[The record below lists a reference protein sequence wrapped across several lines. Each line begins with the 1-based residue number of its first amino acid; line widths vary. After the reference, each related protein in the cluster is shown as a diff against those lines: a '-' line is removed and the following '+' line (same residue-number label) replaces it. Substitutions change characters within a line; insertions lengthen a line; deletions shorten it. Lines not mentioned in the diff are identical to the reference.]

1 MTRALLFLSVLCSGC
16 LVVPAKKVTTKPVAD
31 EFGSAKFAKTSKVEL
46 SARSR
51 DGILLIHAIRH
62 GECTRPVY
70 KVTEVT
76 TERKAAMG
84 GAEDP
89 RAMIFGALLAPVT
102 IPLSAIYTGLV
113 VAGDTAETSKNQKL
127 IGTQHYQCSAEAE
140 ELAVTVTLPSG
151 EAVAGFTNVHGDTE
165 VSIPASEGYEG
176 NVTLSAEHAEPTV
189 VSYQLP
195 KPAVRVAREAITACA
210 TKRGIT
216 GPIETKLS
224 VNDSGRVVRVWMSL
238 GDVELQRCVATSVA
252 DVVFPEKAWQRTV
265 KLPVTVAPA
274 PTASL

>member
-1 MTRALLFLSVLCSGC
+1 MKRAFLLVSLLCGGC
-16 LVVPAKKVTTKPVAD
+16 LVVPAKHVTTKPVAD
-31 EFGSAKFAKTSKVEL
+31 EFGGAKFAKTERVEL
-46 SARSR
+46 SARSNA
-51 DGILLIHAIRH
+51 GILTIHAIRH

-76 TERKAAMG
+76 TERKAKLG

-102 IPLSAIYTGLV
+102 IPLSAIYTGLAL
-113 VAGDTAETSKNQKL
+113 AGDSPETSKTQKL

-140 ELAVTVTLPSG
+140 GLAVQVKLPSG
-151 EAVAGFTNVHGDTE
+151 ASFATVTDTHGDAE
-165 VSIPASEGYEG
+165 VSVPPNEGYEG
-176 NVTLSAEHAEPTV
+176 EVTLTAQNAQPTV
-189 VSYQLP
+189 AKYELP
-195 KPAVRVAREAITACA
+195 KPAVTVARDAITACA
-210 TKRGIT
+210 SQRGIS
-216 GPIETKLS
+216 GPLETKLT

-238 GDVELQRCVATSVA
+238 GDVGLQRCVASRVA

-265 KLPVTVAPA
+265 KLPMTIAPA